1 MYTKLSS
8 KGQVVIPKGVRDSI
22 DLKYNDK
29 LSVEILGDGQIL
41 LKKMKKLE
49 DIIGTAKR
57 VGNISDKEAVKQGIL
72 KKFI

>member
-1 MYTKLSS
+1 MKF
-8 KGQVVIPKGVRDSI
+8 
-22 DLKYNDK
+22 NDK
-29 LSVEILGDGQIL
+29 LDVEILGNGQIL

-72 KKFI
+72 KKFR

>member
-8 KGQVVIPKGVRDSI
+8 KGQVVIPKMVRDSMG
-22 DLKYNDK
+22 LKYNDK
-29 LSVEILGDGQIL
+29 LDVEILGDGQIL

-57 VGNISDKEAVKQGIL
+57 VGNISDKEAVRQGIL
-72 KKFI
+72 KKFR

>member
-8 KGQVVIPKGVRDSI
+8 KGQVVIPKMVRDSMG
-22 DLKYNDK
+22 LKFNDK
-29 LSVEILGDGQIL
+29 LDVEILGNGQIL

-72 KKFI
+72 KKFR